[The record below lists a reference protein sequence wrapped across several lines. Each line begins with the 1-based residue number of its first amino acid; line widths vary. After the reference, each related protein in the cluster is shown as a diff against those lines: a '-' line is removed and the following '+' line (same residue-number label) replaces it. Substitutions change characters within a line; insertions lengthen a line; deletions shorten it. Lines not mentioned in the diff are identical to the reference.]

1 MKKFNIKN
9 KNHLISYI
17 LENHESLK
25 NIKED
30 EYFILK
36 DFLWSEYYQMS
47 YDKVLKEY
55 QTIGLDK
62 LCGSITGV
70 INSINREV

>member
-17 LENHESLK
+17 LENHKNLK
-25 NIKED
+25 NIKEN
-30 EYFILK
+30 EYFIVK
-36 DFLWSEYYQMS
+36 DFLWSEYYQMT

-55 QTIGLDK
+55 QTISLDK
-62 LCGSITGV
+62 LCQSV
-70 INSINREV
+70 SSEINSINREV